1 MGFQTQDLSDANA
14 VAVDVSDATL
24 QQLNNDVAELI
35 IAIGGTDVAV
45 SLPSFIQFLQ
55 GKDLKVYDA
64 IGIDLPDPDVEAN
77 QTKHYGKTV
86 AIHNGSLF
94 ILKREGVHGTAAI
107 GDWTTYSNTD
117 YLLVRVSDP
126 SNVESNRGKW
136 YYHLTERSFRQLK
149 NLGTDVSPR
158 WRWVNISLSEVITN
172 ALFIGRFPSEEEA
185 ENFITNYDNMKVYY
199 AFWQSAL
206 RELQSGFTEHTDPS
220 FAYHWINVFSGI
232 NVQHRVVEV
241 ASQSELDAVDFLV
254 SLPIVK
260 ITTVFDTYK
269 VDDILLYDISTEAWI
284 KIAEADTQRSVVV
297 SSVDNQMELNAIE
310 TDGRVALV
318 KIGTA
323 FATYSIHDVIVYDT
337 VSDAWVV
344 LIDASNIANSN
355 TSGIT
360 GIRRTDVANQLA
372 LDALTISGVVAI
384 AEITAVFS
392 SYGIGDLLIYD
403 TNDSAWEVLLDVSSL
418 GGTAT
423 NLTEVQAQDRDDD
436 TQGQVSGEIL
446 NAVIDDRLGVPFY
459 RRLTPNAGNAI
470 EIAGAETVTLELNST
485 TSDWREIPNASKL
498 FALKAEDAINVRI
511 RITATVSIDSLGAGT
526 STFRGGIFGQSA
538 ELHRF
543 DLSSETQLDWE
554 QEFTLPASGTVI
566 EWEYAAS
573 GSQTITISDLTLEVF
588 VEPIGADA
596 FSEGIQRSNVATE
609 IALNALE
616 TEDRIAIAKV
626 TIAFEPYGL
635 NDVLI
640 YDTVADA
647 WEVLVNASDYSIS
660 GLSSVQRSNVVSQIE
675 LDALTTS
682 DRVAVAKVTA
692 AFGSYEVKDIL
703 IYDRE
708 DSRWEILVDAS
719 DFPSTFTGLSDTPS
733 SITEARYLRG
743 NALGELE
750 EIEAAPIGTDRVVLF
765 ADTSTR
771 TESNATFFSITLSR
785 APVEGRLLDIEIFFD
800 GIQLGSDADDEL
812 QNRYNTIIPLL
823 LESDDFLSRPIHT
836 SINDPTGS
844 IPYKTSRDVQHLS
857 SSAGFAHT
865 TIYIA
870 KGNDVGTSMRLGC
883 SHWGSFGSFVVRV
896 VEYAQNA
903 PVTDGTE
910 TDLEEGT
917 RTATSV
923 QVRSSSGDPATLQQA
938 SDTFAGMMSAAHF
951 AKVERLGVVTRSDVT
966 SQTGL
971 NNLITEDQVA
981 VAKVTTAFGSYGIN
995 DVLLYDSESDAWEV
1009 LIDASDYVS
1018 SAISIQ
1024 RSNVTSQ
1031 AELDGLTTIGRVAIA
1046 RVTTAFGSYEV
1057 DDVLIYDTLV
1067 STWEILVDASNYREG
1082 ITGVERTPVA
1092 SEVELDALTT
1102 ADRVAVALITTAFR
1116 AYAVNDVLIYDSE
1129 ASSWEVFVDASNYQ
1143 GRIQRSDV
1151 ASQTELNALVT
1162 SDRVAIAKVTT
1173 AFGNYAVNDVLIYDI
1188 ISSSWEVLVDTSDY
1202 TVSNAITSINAGAV
1216 DNQEELDDIATDNAI
1231 AFAVVTTAFGIHGL
1245 GDYLIFANGVW
1256 SNFINASDYI
1266 EYPDIQRSDVASQ
1279 TELDALITD
1288 NRVAIAKV
1296 TTAFGS
1302 YGLNDVLIYDT
1313 VSDAWEVLFDASEED
1328 ATSRGQL
1335 IATSN
1340 ALPTTTLVA
1349 GSISELEWTI
1359 ESDVPSGFEH
1369 VNAASAHTLH
1379 IPKKKSEDDVN
1390 GLWIVGLEDGTEVAE
1405 AFIPW
1410 SGGGIQTYDIQG
1422 ANSYHA
1428 LTFTN
1433 NNQRLIVQY
1442 FHGNADEPYILIT
1455 SSGISHVFDAN
1466 TTLQLYLAINK
1477 GGKGEVG
1484 DPGDTHVPES
1494 TIADE
1499 GETLVVDADGDFELT
1514 DFADRTRIANQATSL
1529 LNSLHSNA
1537 YRGITLNRDLTGL
1550 TGFDIQIEL
1559 ISTATNINVRT
1570 FSPTFPIET
1579 WLALDDID
1587 LSDED
1592 ENDNPV
1598 RSAIQLHVQRINN
1611 TATSSF
1617 GWADL
1622 GVHIGRVANVTVN
1635 GNTVSR
1641 MAFALISVNNASVQ
1655 TINIWLIPRT
1665 GVTE

>member
-1 MGFQTQDLSDANA
+1 MGFETQDLSDPNA
-14 VAVDVSDATL
+14 VAQDVDDATMA
-24 QQLNNDVAELI
+24 QLNNTLTELI
-35 IAIGGTDVAV
+35 VALEGNSIAIK
-45 SLPSFIQFLQ
+45 LPAFITFLQ
-55 GKDLKVYDA
+55 SKNLKVHNA
-64 IGIDLPDPDVEAN
+64 IGIDLPDPDLAAT
-77 QTKHYGKTV
+77 QTTHYGKTV
-86 AIHNGSLF
+86 AIHNDGLF
-94 ILKREGVHGTAAI
+94 ILKREGIHGTVAV
-107 GDWTTYSNTD
+107 GDWTTYANAD
-117 YLLVRVSDP
+117 YLLVRVTDP

-149 NLGTDVSPR
+149 NIGTDGSPR
-158 WRWVNISLSEVITN
+158 WRWVNINLSEVITN
-172 ALFIGRFPSEEEA
+172 ALFIGRFSTEEEA
-185 ENFITNYDNMKVYY
+185 ENFIVNYDDTQTYY

-206 RELQSGFTEHTDPS
+206 RELDSGFTEHTDPY
-220 FAYHWINVFSGI
+220 FAYHWINVLSGLHI
-232 NVQHRVVEV
+232 SPVLSRVDN
-241 ASQSELDAVDFLV
+241 QTELDAVDFTIG
-254 SLPIVK
+254 LPFVRV
-260 ITTVFDTYK
+260 TTAFGTYL
-269 VDDILLYDISTEAWI
+269 VDDILIYDTSSEAWV
-284 KIAEADTQRSVVV
+284 KIAEADTQRSVEV
-297 SSVDNQMELNAIE
+297 SSVDDQAELDVIE

-682 DRVAVAKVTA
+682 DRVAVAKVTT
-692 AFGSYEVKDIL
+692 AFGTYQVNDIL
-703 IYDRE
+703 IYDAE
-708 DSRWEILVDAS
+708 ASAWEVLVDAS
-719 DFPSTFTGLSDTPS
+719 DYDKAFIDLSDTPAALTANS
-733 SITEARYLRG
+733 YLRVNSDG
-743 NALGELE
+743 DEVTQEQG
-750 EIEAAPIGTDRVVLF
+750 APVTTDRVVLF
-765 ADTSTR
+765 EDSATR
-771 TESNATFFSITLSR
+771 NPTNSQFFAVTLSR
-785 APVEGRLLDIEIFFD
+785 APISGHLLDIEIFYD
-800 GIQLGSDADDEL
+800 GTQSGSSEGDHPED
-812 QNRYNTIIPLL
+812 RYNTVIPLL
-823 LESDDFLSRPIHT
+823 LEAEDFLTRPAH
-836 SINDPTGS
+836 
-844 IPYKTSRDVQHLS
+844 S
-857 SSAGFAHT
+857 SSTDTTGAIPFKVGRGIENLGSNSGFGHT
-865 TIYIA
+865 TIYVA
-870 KGNDVGTSMRLGC
+870 KGNAAGTILRLGC
-883 SHWGSFGSFVVRV
+883 THWSGFGSLVIRV
-896 VEYAQNA
+896 VEYVQNA
-903 PVTDGTE
+903 PVTVGSE

-917 RTATSV
+917 RTATTV
-923 QVRSSSGDPATLQQA
+923 EIRSSSGDPVTLQQA
-938 SDTFAGMMSAAHF
+938 SDTFAGVMSAVHF
-951 AKVERLGVVTRSDVT
+951 AKVERLGVVTRSDVN
-966 SQTGL
+966 SQAEL
-971 NNLITEDQVA
+971 DNLTTEDRVV
-981 VAKVTTAFGSYGIN
+981 VAKVTTVFGSYGVN
-995 DVLLYDSESDAWEV
+995 DILIYDSAADAWEV
-1009 LIDASDYVS
+1009 LVDASEFSS
-1018 SAISIQ
+1018 SATGIQ
-1024 RSNVTSQ
+1024 RSNVTTQ
-1031 AELDGLTTIGRVAIA
+1031 TELDALTTMGRVAIA
-1046 RVTTAFGSYEV
+1046 RVTTAFGSYEFN
-1057 DDVLIYDTLV
+1057 DVLIYDTLA
-1067 STWEILVDASNYREG
+1067 STWEILVDASSYREG

-1092 SEVELDALTT
+1092 SQSELDALTT
-1102 ADRVAVALITTAFR
+1102 ADRVAVARITTAFGV
-1116 AYAVNDVLIYDSE
+1116 YAVNDVLIYDSE
-1129 ASSWEVFVDASNYQ
+1129 ASRWEVFVDASNYQ

-1151 ASQTELNALVT
+1151 TSQSELDALVT
-1162 SDRVAIAKVTT
+1162 TDRVAIAKVM
-1173 AFGNYAVNDVLIYDI
+1173 
-1188 ISSSWEVLVDTSDY
+1188 
-1202 TVSNAITSINAGAV
+1202 
-1216 DNQEELDDIATDNAI
+1216 
-1231 AFAVVTTAFGIHGL
+1231 
-1245 GDYLIFANGVW
+1245 
-1256 SNFINASDYI
+1256 
-1266 EYPDIQRSDVASQ
+1266 
-1279 TELDALITD
+1279 
-1288 NRVAIAKV
+1288 
-1296 TTAFGS
+1296 TAFGS
-1302 YGLNDVLIYDT
+1302 YGLNDVLIYDIIS
-1313 VSDAWEVLFDASEED
+1313 VSWEVLVDASNYQGRIQRSDVANQTELDALITTDRVAIAKVTTAFGSYAVNDVLIYDSVADAWEVLVDASEED

-1369 VNAASAHTLH
+1369 VNAASTHTLH

-1410 SGGGIQTYDIQG
+1410 SGGGIQTHDIQG

-1617 GWADL
+1617 GWTDL